1 MKENVGE
8 FALKVSSHD
17 CKYDTD
23 HLNLGWEDNSVRSLF
38 YSVGLCVVVSDAQG
52 ASGVFLL
59 LPQSSLSSHSEK
71 CAISMNDAMLV
82 PNASDNQIC
91 QNMTVQRMPSQ

>member
-1 MKENVGE
+1 MIIALSSRLVKENVGE

-38 YSVGLCVVVSDAQG
+38 YSVGLLCG
-52 ASGVFLL
+52 GV
-59 LPQSSLSSHSEK
+59 
-71 CAISMNDAMLV
+71 
-82 PNASDNQIC
+82 
-91 QNMTVQRMPSQ
+91 